1 MLDEKRPKNRQVKIC
16 FERSIDFLMD
26 EKDFKSI
33 TITEIVQSA
42 NLNRGTFYKHYQTQ
56 EELLNELIDDV
67 LIDLIHSYREPYI
80 KIKEFKVGKLSSSS
94 IKIFD
99 HVKRY
104 SRFYT
109 IIVNS
114 NALPGFQNRI
124 CQVLKELVQ
133 KDLLAS
139 LPNLDID
146 PSLLSSYNAYALFG
160 LIIEWVNG
168 GFKFTPQQM
177 VDQLIHILFYQTS
190 RAETDSIFKLE
201 KPF

>member
-1 MLDEKRPKNRQVKIC
+1 MKQDRR
-16 FERSIDFLMD
+16 IDKSKSALKEALIFLMD
-26 EKDFKSI
+26 GKEFKSI

-67 LIDLIHSYREPYI
+67 LIDLIHSYREPYA
-80 KIKEFKVGKLSSSS
+80 KIKDFKVGKLSSSS

-99 HVKRY
+99 HVERY

-109 IIVNS
+109 IIINS
-114 NALPGFQNRI
+114 NVLPGFQNRI

-133 KDLLAS
+133 KDLLS
-139 LPNLDID
+139 PLPNSDID

-168 GFKFTPQQM
+168 GFKFTPQEM
-177 VDQLIHILFYQTS
+177 ADQLVHILFYQTS
-190 RAETDSIFKLE
+190 RAETDSVFKLE